1 MDPKEIQS
9 DIHINSP
16 KLKVE
21 KTFESNYD
29 KDKEILTYSID
40 MYNEKKDSI
49 AKGIVLKD
57 TLDIAEIEKEDLATF
72 LAKNCEYVEDKEQK
86 DFDRIIDELKSDE
99 DEGREIN
106 LNEIL

>member
-1 MDPKEIQS
+1 MTGDNTEPKEIQS

-29 KDKEILTYSID
+29 KNNEILTYSID

-57 TLDIAEIEKEDLATF
+57 TLDTAEIEKGSVRIVDETGKEIPKDMYTIEEV
-72 LAKNCEYVEDKEQK
+72 KDK
-86 DFDRIIDELKSDE
+86 DRKYSIKC
-99 DEGREIN
+99 
-106 LNEIL
+106 